1 MGALPNMAI
10 FRKFT
15 QKHSLMK
22 GGGME
27 IIKGHWDFAPSKK
40 IFNKFQG
47 CPRGHFKNGHF
58 G

>member
-1 MGALPNMAI
+1 
-10 FRKFT
+10 
-15 QKHSLMK
+15 MK